1 MERTGWSLSPKRDL
15 RATTPSAALTW
26 LRRNFLDAAATPPHE
41 EGIHYLSSFHKELE
55 MLHLHVTF
63 ARGAHDVVEYGRK
76 LENLE
81 AAVAEIAVSAYIAVA
96 ESKNVTELVR

>member
-1 MERTGWSLSPKRDL
+1 MFS
-15 RATTPSAALTW
+15 
-26 LRRNFLDAAATPPHE
+26 
-41 EGIHYLSSFHKELE
+41 
-55 MLHLHVTF
+55 LHVPF

-76 LENLE
+76 LENLK

>member
-1 MERTGWSLSPKRDL
+1 MQRTGWSLSPKRDL
-15 RATTPSAALTW
+15 RATTPSAALRW

-41 EGIHYLSSFHKELE
+41 EGIHYLSAYLSAFHKELE
-55 MLHLHVTF
+55 MFCLDVTF
-63 ARGAHDVVEYGRK
+63 ARGAHDVIEYGCK

-96 ESKNVTELVR
+96 ESKN